1 MVRTKFY
8 LDTRKAKVTNDV
20 NPLRI
25 NISQARKTAAL
36 PLDIQLATKQWDVKA
51 EKIINHPQAMLLN
64 KMIAQKKVEVDGIIL
79 KLQDEG
85 FLATMSAVEIRDYVL
100 GKLTPTDTTK
110 PERKPKEDPNTF
122 LKWFDR
128 FTSRKEGRTKGIY
141 EATRKWLVA

>member
-20 NPLRI
+20 HPLRI

-36 PLDIQLATKQWDVKA
+36 PLDIQLATTQWDVKA

-85 FLATMSAVEIRDYVL
+85 CLATMSAVEIRDYVA
-100 GKLTPTDTTK
+100 KELTPAGAPK
-110 PERKPKEDPNTF
+110 PER
-122 LKWFDR
+122 
-128 FTSRKEGRTKGIY
+128 
-141 EATRKWLVA
+141 

>member
-1 MVRTKFY
+1 MFAKCLRSILANIDSLLFRNGIEENFLSLMVRTKFY

-64 KMIAQKKVEVDGIIL
+64 KMITQKKV
-79 KLQDEG
+79 
-85 FLATMSAVEIRDYVL
+85 
-100 GKLTPTDTTK
+100 KLT
-110 PERKPKEDPNTF
+110 
-122 LKWFDR
+122 
-128 FTSRKEGRTKGIY
+128 
-141 EATRKWLVA
+141 A